1 MTQEENGLTRF
12 QAGLS
17 AAMVRE
23 IESWKGDEHLSKLHD
38 SLQAH
43 SDERTF
49 LNACAE
55 AMVARH
61 MLQHGCELRFE
72 VPTPSGKQ
80 CDFEVTRNG
89 ERFFLHIKRVT
100 IDRPRRRRIT
110 VSSRLRLLE
119 RVERP
124 YIVNIRWHEG
134 LTDAQLQHIVFQG
147 EQFLKHA
154 RLGDEFLIRDPK
166 TNREIGGLQVLA
178 PWEGTHVSLAIG
190 LPTGFI
196 DETPRFR
203 KLMRRAYQQFMPR
216 ETNVIL
222 VCSSHDEDARDVET
236 ALLGSHIERW
246 DRYPQRG
253 KRIAHGRD
261 SDGFWFEQRHDQSH
275 YAGWFRFALQDDD
288 FHSHLWLRD
297 EADRSSAI
305 GRQVAAL
312 FGGERS
318 PSGRG

>member
-1 MTQEENGLTRF
+1 MTQHRSGLERF
-12 QAGLS
+12 EPGLS
-17 AAMVRE
+17 PTMVRE
-23 IESWKGDEHLSKLHD
+23 IESWAGDEELGKLHD
-38 SLQAH
+38 ALQAH
-43 SDERTF
+43 TDERTF
-49 LNACAE
+49 LNVCAE

-61 MLQHGCELRFE
+61 LLRHECELRFE

-80 CDFEVTRNG
+80 CDFEVLRDG
-89 ERFFLHIKRVT
+89 ERFFLHVKRVT
-100 IDRPRRRRIT
+100 TDRPRRRRIT

-119 RVERP
+119 RIERP
-124 YIVNIRWHEG
+124 YIVNIRWNEG
-134 LTDAQLQHIVFQG
+134 LTDAQLQHIVTQG
-147 EQFLKHA
+147 ERFLHHA

-236 ALLGSHIERW
+236 ALLGSYIERW
-246 DRYPQRG
+246 DRFPQRG

-261 SDGFWFEQRHDQSH
+261 SDGFWHNTRNDQSH
-275 YAGWFRFALQDDD
+275 YAGWFRFALSDDD
-288 FHSHLWLRD
+288 FHSQLWLRD
-297 EADRSSAI
+297 EVGRSSAI
-305 GRQVAAL
+305 GRQIAL
-312 FGGERS
+312 LFDEERS
-318 PSGRG
+318 PAGRG